1 MCVYRVQNVVS
12 VQIPDCC
19 PCTKSRLLYVYRVQI
34 DVCVQSPKC
43 RGSTDCC
50 QCTGSWFLSCKEFF
64 FCVQRPDCC
73 PCKASKLYCTETR
86 LLSEYRD
93 QIAVRIQRP
102 YCCPCTATRLLS
114 VYRGVHIFVCTDNNF
129 LSSHELSLFKFK
141 SCLISTLQFLY
152 SKGVPPKEWFDCRII
167 WWKNNLVQPLVVTLP
182 ENYCCI
188 VICNDSQYCLDTM
201 KDGWKFTYTSY
212 FIFILLIS
220 LNYTNGDSKNIIK
233 NTPKVN
239 IELLY

>member
-1 MCVYRVQNVVS
+1 MYKVS
-12 VQIPDCC
+12 AV
-19 PCTKSRLLYVYRVQI
+19 
-34 DVCVQSPKC
+34 VCVQSPE
-43 RGSTDCC
+43 CC
-50 QCTGSWFLSCKEFF
+50 QCTDTRLLSVYKVQIIVRVLSPNWCVCTVQSLSVVGLQIVVSVQGPDFCRVKSF

-73 PCKASKLYCTETR
+73 PCKASKLYCSETR

-114 VYRGVHIFVCTDNNF
+114 VYRGVHIFVCTENNF

-152 SKGVPPKEWFDCRII
+152 SKGVPPKIWFDCRII

-182 ENYCCI
+182 
-188 VICNDSQYCLDTM
+188 
-201 KDGWKFTYTSY
+201 
-212 FIFILLIS
+212 
-220 LNYTNGDSKNIIK
+220 
-233 NTPKVN
+233 
-239 IELLY
+239 

>member
-1 MCVYRVQNVVS
+1 MLSVYRHQIVVRVQSPDYCTCTESKLMCVY
-12 VQIPDCC
+12 
-19 PCTKSRLLYVYRVQI
+19 
-34 DVCVQSPKC
+34 SPKLKC

-50 QCTGSWFLSCKEFF
+50 QCTGSWFLPCKEF

-114 VYRGVHIFVCTDNNF
+114 VYRGVHIFVCTENNF

-152 SKGVPPKEWFDCRII
+152 SKGVPPKIWFDCRII

-182 ENYCCI
+182 
-188 VICNDSQYCLDTM
+188 
-201 KDGWKFTYTSY
+201 
-212 FIFILLIS
+212 
-220 LNYTNGDSKNIIK
+220 
-233 NTPKVN
+233 
-239 IELLY
+239 